1 MKELLNWTL
10 ILLICGILIFL
21 GGPMIFI
28 IGERALEIWIE
39 YFHKIF

>member
-1 MKELLNWTL
+1 MRVLLGWIL
-10 ILLICGILIFL
+10 ILLICGILIFF